1 MSELVK
7 EIERQLGNDMIEEGN
22 MNAYDVLE
30 IVKNFKQP
38 QLNENQQIVL
48 DWLKEKMTKESRG
61 RGFEFALW
69 WLLDDFGT
77 DELSNPTTTLFGRM
91 NDKQRKEVLSAFIA
105 WALEQ
110 EESK

>member
-22 MNAYDVLE
+22 MTAYDVLE
-30 IVKNFKQP
+30 IIKNFKQP

-61 RGFEFALW
+61 SGFEFALW

-91 NDKQRKEVLSAFIA
+91 NGKQRKEVLSAFIA
-105 WALEQ
+105 WGLEQ
-110 EESK
+110 EESE